1 MPSINNFECLNCG
14 NTTLDYEKWIN
25 CRSEVIFHPDGHIEY
40 AESTIDE
47 NNELGACFG
56 YICSR
61 CGEPLFHYG
70 NRIETEAELLDYL
83 KLSQEERKKDAELHD
98 RILDEEAEEEAEKE
112 KLQEEEYLETVETME
127 ENLK

>member
-1 MPSINNFECLNCG
+1 MPNLNNFECLNCG

-40 AESTIDE
+40 AESVIDE
-47 NNELGACFG
+47 NNELGACCG

-61 CGEPLFHYG
+61 CGEPVFHFS
-70 NRIETEAELLDYL
+70 NRIETEAELRDYL
-83 KLSQEERKKDAELHD
+83 KLSLEERRKDAELHD
-98 RILDEEAEEEAEKE
+98 RILDEEAEEEAERE
-112 KLQEEEYLETVETME
+112 KLQEEEYLETVESVG